1 MAKTLVIVSHPD
13 IEHSVVNKRCVQE
26 LEQYPEE
33 FTVHQLYR
41 EYPDGKI
48 DAAAE
53 QRLVEK
59 HENIVLQFPVY
70 WFNCTPL
77 LKQWFDDV
85 LAFGWAYG
93 PSGDAFRGRNLGIA
107 VSFGSP
113 EASYAHDGAVGYTV
127 AETLRPFEL
136 TANYIQA
143 NYQPIFRFH
152 GPDSNVAPSAE
163 QLAALAHNAADYVE
177 HLRKYGR

>member
-1 MAKTLVIVSHPD
+1 M
-13 IEHSVVNKRCVQE
+13 QE

-93 PSGDAFRGRNLGIA
+93 PSGNAF
-107 VSFGSP
+107 SP
-113 EASYAHDGAVGYTV
+113 EYPMGA
-127 AETLRPFEL
+127 R
-136 TANYIQA
+136 
-143 NYQPIFRFH
+143 
-152 GPDSNVAPSAE
+152 
-163 QLAALAHNAADYVE
+163 
-177 HLRKYGR
+177 